1 MVCCFIF
8 RLNSQISV
16 TRGYFFKMLESKAGA
31 RANPWLLL
39 GEWRRMRNEDPL
51 STVIQPVYYVHRS
64 YVEFKI
70 ADLTIKLSRFVAP
83 AVGIVVGCLHTSTSM
98 ATPSRRRRLVI
109 EESPSSE
116 SSFSTNDDGTTLS
129 SEDEENEHSTENVN
143 SQFTDGLTASMSQV
157 KLSDDAPTKNQPSGS
172 RACARGGI
180 NSLAFDS
187 ESEESD
193 SSIESYVPTFKP
205 KATSRPIVV
214 ADSDATD
221 SDDDESI
228 DVEYSDSRNSEEEES
243 FQSPKQ
249 DFSSSSE
256 DENEDNPDAKWS
268 YNRAREEF
276 SVASTADINMPKLTV
291 PTKVFKKLF
300 DYQKDG
306 VVWMAGLHH
315 GRIGGLL
322 GDDMGLGKTFQT
334 LTLLGGLM
342 RAKTIRNALVVAP
355 LSVLRSWEREA
366 NAVAKACVPHIRIQV
381 VSSDISKA
389 TRSRRLQDA
398 LEW

>member
-1 MVCCFIF
+1 
-8 RLNSQISV
+8 
-16 TRGYFFKMLESKAGA
+16 
-31 RANPWLLL
+31 
-39 GEWRRMRNEDPL
+39 
-51 STVIQPVYYVHRS
+51 
-64 YVEFKI
+64 
-70 ADLTIKLSRFVAP
+70 
-83 AVGIVVGCLHTSTSM
+83 M

-109 EESPSSE
+109 VESPSSE

-129 SEDEENEHSTENVN
+129 SEDDENEHSTTENVN
-143 SQFTDGLTASMSQV
+143 SQFTDGLSASMSLV

-205 KATSRPIVV
+205 KARP
-214 ADSDATD
+214 
-221 SDDDESI
+221 I
-228 DVEYSDSRNSEEEES
+228 DVEYSDFRNSDDEEP
-243 FQSPKQ
+243 FQSAKQ
-249 DFSSSSE
+249 DFSRSSE
-256 DENEDNPDAKWS
+256 DEIENNPDAKWS

-276 SVASTADINMPKLTV
+276 SVASTADIKMPKLTV
-291 PTKVFKKLF
+291 PTKLFKKLF

-306 VVWMAGLHH
+306 IVWMAGLHH
-315 GRIGGLL
+315 RRIGGLL

>member
-1 MVCCFIF
+1 
-8 RLNSQISV
+8 
-16 TRGYFFKMLESKAGA
+16 
-31 RANPWLLL
+31 
-39 GEWRRMRNEDPL
+39 
-51 STVIQPVYYVHRS
+51 
-64 YVEFKI
+64 
-70 ADLTIKLSRFVAP
+70 
-83 AVGIVVGCLHTSTSM
+83 M
-98 ATPSRRRRLVI
+98 ATPSRGRRLVI
-109 EESPSSE
+109 AESPSSE
-116 SSFSTNDDGTTLS
+116 SSFSTNDDGSILS
-129 SEDEENEHSTENVN
+129 SEDDENERSTGNVN
-143 SQFTDGLTASMSQV
+143 SQFTNGLTASMSQV
-157 KLSDDAPTKNQPSGS
+157 RLSDDAPTKNQPPRS

-180 NSLAFDS
+180 NSLSFDS

-205 KATSRPIVV
+205 KARPIVV
-214 ADSDATD
+214 ADADATD
-221 SDDDESI
+221 SGDDESI
-228 DVEYSDSRNSEEEES
+228 DVEYSDPRNSDDEDS
-243 FQSPKQ
+243 FRSAKQ
-249 DFSSSSE
+249 DFSSCSG

-268 YNRAREEF
+268 YDRAREEL
-276 SVASTADINMPKLTV
+276 SVASTADIKMPKLTV
-291 PTKVFKKLF
+291 PKKLFKKLF

-366 NAVAKACVPHIRIQV
+366 NAIAKACVPHIRIQV

-389 TRSRRLQDA
+389 ARSKRLQDA